1 MPKHYKE
8 MMDEII
14 NKMDESAQKGFIV
27 KFAKSKGA
35 KISQAWYRS
44 KADAQKALAMLK
56 KNGLNG
62 IITPGYLDDTMEKV
76 EEDAPANSVAGG
88 GVDLAPNAAVSQS
101 PHMIKRKKEQGAE
114 QEKIKNKI
122 KKMVQNN
129 EDNNNIIFKQIL
141 DGLDK
146 VETKLD
152 EKVYGKTE
160 IKEVEKEDYKS
171 FKDKYVEDVRK
182 MPDGRFGVYADKF
195 KNKKRVMT
203 PGGKHAKELKKVYKN
218 EKDANDYMAAI
229 MIAKGG

>member
-27 KFAKSKGA
+27 KFAKSKGG

-62 IITPGYLDDTMEKV
+62 IITPGDLDDTME
-76 EEDAPANSVAGG
+76 EDAPVNSVAGG

-101 PHMIKRKKEQGAE
+101 PHMVKRKKEQGAE

-129 EDNNNIIFKQIL
+129 EDNNNIVFKQIL

-152 EKVYGKTE
+152 EKINGKTE
-160 IKEVEKEDYKS
+160 IKVEDKKKYKT
-171 FKDKYVEDVRK
+171 FRDKYN
-182 MPDGRFGVYADKF
+182 G
-195 KNKKRVMT
+195 
-203 PGGKHAKELKKVYKN
+203 
-218 EKDANDYMAAI
+218 
-229 MIAKGG
+229 